1 MTHLSFLINFISIL
15 RKRIGTVQP
24 IIYIGRYLLKQI
36 KMKTHLIIVWITA
49 FGMIACNSRPQ
60 TDAEEEAIK
69 EDTIAILDFAS
80 AINKEVPDTFTWNSV
95 AKKVIYIPLSSSHL
109 MDGHPAI
116 NYLGDDMCILSEG
129 KEQWIHRVD
138 FKGSFLSSFR
148 HVGNGPG
155 EYVYLSSVVYHPK
168 DSTIRVF
175 DNGSHKYI
183 IYSKEGKL
191 FREINLVD
199 SELNYLLHAEGDTYF
214 CSGSFSNGKSE
225 IIVSDTALR
234 VKSSILPF
242 DPTDD
247 YVTRGGIM
255 LTTSVQRC
263 GPKLCLFNHIYSD
276 SVFLLTPDGLKPE
289 FILRKG
295 KYAPS
300 LDDVKQFMKWNKND
314 SFAKGFS
321 IKTFPGYYLVQY
333 SYKDKFFGEIWSK
346 ETNQIVSRT
355 VLTRPD
361 MFSSY
366 RGIPYRFPSG
376 TTIKLLP
383 AYINGNKIAF
393 FIPADEAAG
402 EIPGVKISEDDNP
415 IVMIL
420 EL

>member
-1 MTHLSFLINFISIL
+1 M
-15 RKRIGTVQP
+15 
-24 IIYIGRYLLKQI
+24 
-36 KMKTHLIIVWITA
+36 
-49 FGMIACNSRPQ
+49 
-60 TDAEEEAIK
+60 
-69 EDTIAILDFAS
+69 
-80 AINKEVPDTFTWNSV
+80 
-95 AKKVIYIPLSSSHL
+95 
-109 MDGHPAI
+109 
-116 NYLGDDMCILSEG
+116 
-129 KEQWIHRVD
+129 
-138 FKGSFLSSFR
+138 
-148 HVGNGPG
+148 
-155 EYVYLSSVVYHPK
+155 VYHPK

>member
-1 MTHLSFLINFISIL
+1 
-15 RKRIGTVQP
+15 
-24 IIYIGRYLLKQI
+24 
-36 KMKTHLIIVWITA
+36 MKTHIIILWITA
-49 FGMIACNSRPQ
+49 FGMTACHSRPQ
-60 TDAEEEAIK
+60 ADTAEETIPQ
-69 EDTIAILDFAS
+69 DTIAILDFAS

-95 AKKVIYIPLSSSHL
+95 AKKVTYIPLSSSHL

-155 EYVYLSSVVYHPK
+155 EYVYLPSVVYHPK

-214 CSGSFSNGKSE
+214 RSGSFSNGKSE
-225 IIVSDTALR
+225 IIVSDPALR
-234 VKSSILPF
+234 VKYSILPF
-242 DPTDD
+242 DQTED

-276 SVFLLTPDGLKPE
+276 NVFLLTPDGLKPE

-300 LDDVKQFMKWNKND
+300 LDDVKQFMK
-314 SFAKGFS
+314 
-321 IKTFPGYYLVQY
+321 
-333 SYKDKFFGEIWSK
+333 
-346 ETNQIVSRT
+346 
-355 VLTRPD
+355 
-361 MFSSY
+361 
-366 RGIPYRFPSG
+366 
-376 TTIKLLP
+376 
-383 AYINGNKIAF
+383 
-393 FIPADEAAG
+393 
-402 EIPGVKISEDDNP
+402 
-415 IVMIL
+415 
-420 EL
+420 

>member
-1 MTHLSFLINFISIL
+1 M
-15 RKRIGTVQP
+15 
-24 IIYIGRYLLKQI
+24 
-36 KMKTHLIIVWITA
+36 
-49 FGMIACNSRPQ
+49 
-60 TDAEEEAIK
+60 
-69 EDTIAILDFAS
+69 DTSCRFQRQL
-80 AINKEVPDTFTWNSV
+80 
-95 AKKVIYIPLSSSHL
+95 
-109 MDGHPAI
+109 
-116 NYLGDDMCILSEG
+116 
-129 KEQWIHRVD
+129 
-138 FKGSFLSSFR
+138 LSSFR

-276 SVFLLTPDGLKPE
+276 SVFLLT
-289 FILRKG
+289 
-295 KYAPS
+295 
-300 LDDVKQFMKWNKND
+300 
-314 SFAKGFS
+314 
-321 IKTFPGYYLVQY
+321 
-333 SYKDKFFGEIWSK
+333 
-346 ETNQIVSRT
+346 
-355 VLTRPD
+355 LT
-361 MFSSY
+361 
-366 RGIPYRFPSG
+366 G
-376 TTIKLLP
+376 
-383 AYINGNKIAF
+383 
-393 FIPADEAAG
+393 
-402 EIPGVKISEDDNP
+402 
-415 IVMIL
+415 
-420 EL
+420 

>member
-1 MTHLSFLINFISIL
+1 MAHLSFLINFISIL
-15 RKRIGTVQP
+15 RKRIGTIQP

-36 KMKTHLIIVWITA
+36 KMKTHIIILWITA
-49 FGMIACNSRPQ
+49 FGMTACHSRPQ
-60 TDAEEEAIK
+60 ADTAEETIPQ
-69 EDTIAILDFAS
+69 DTIAILDFAS

-95 AKKVIYIPLSSSHL
+95 AKKVTYIPLSSSHL

-300 LDDVKQFMKWNKND
+300 LDDVKQFMKWNKNYCC
-314 SFAKGFS
+314 
-321 IKTFPGYYLVQY
+321 PL
-333 SYKDKFFGEIWSK
+333 
-346 ETNQIVSRT
+346 
-355 VLTRPD
+355 
-361 MFSSY
+361 
-366 RGIPYRFPSG
+366 
-376 TTIKLLP
+376 KLKR
-383 AYINGNKIAF
+383 A
-393 FIPADEAAG
+393 
-402 EIPGVKISEDDNP
+402 
-415 IVMIL
+415 
-420 EL
+420 

>member
-1 MTHLSFLINFISIL
+1 MDTSCRFQRQLFKQFPTRRERSRRICLPIFRGLSPERLH
-15 RKRIGTVQP
+15 
-24 IIYIGRYLLKQI
+24 Y
-36 KMKTHLIIVWITA
+36 
-49 FGMIACNSRPQ
+49 SR
-60 TDAEEEAIK
+60 
-69 EDTIAILDFAS
+69 
-80 AINKEVPDTFTWNSV
+80 
-95 AKKVIYIPLSSSHL
+95 
-109 MDGHPAI
+109 
-116 NYLGDDMCILSEG
+116 
-129 KEQWIHRVD
+129 
-138 FKGSFLSSFR
+138 
-148 HVGNGPG
+148 
-155 EYVYLSSVVYHPK
+155 
-168 DSTIRVF
+168 F

-300 LDDVKQFMKWNKND
+300 LDDVKQFMKWNK
-314 SFAKGFS
+314 
-321 IKTFPGYYLVQY
+321 
-333 SYKDKFFGEIWSK
+333 
-346 ETNQIVSRT
+346 
-355 VLTRPD
+355 
-361 MFSSY
+361 
-366 RGIPYRFPSG
+366 
-376 TTIKLLP
+376 
-383 AYINGNKIAF
+383 
-393 FIPADEAAG
+393 
-402 EIPGVKISEDDNP
+402 
-415 IVMIL
+415 MIL
-420 EL
+420 SPKASPSRLFPDITSCSTRTKTSFRRDMEQRDQPDCFKNCPDPTRYVFIIQGNPLSFPFGHNHQTIAGLYQWKQNSFLYSGRRSGRRNSGRQDKRG